1 MTKKSAQSKKL
12 VGGIIGGTLVA
23 SVDGLCPH
31 GAICTTTPA
40 TITTQPASSSAEPSS
55 SASSSQIVTD
65 AASSS
70 SSSSSQIASQASSS
84 ASASSAQPS
93 TPATSTPQAVMS
105 SSTSQAS
112 SEAATSSSV
121 PATSPVSSSVTFS
134 SSASSAASQASSSL
148 AVTSSPQPSSTPV
161 TSTPQLAASSPTSSS
176 SAPITSASATAA
188 STSASNPTSNT
199 PASTPSNPTA
209 SVQQTTAKTTPLT
222 SSQTPEPSTDSS
234 SSSSSSYSSILTT
247 VKEAMTSGTVS
258 SIAGSIGT
266 SFATTVSGYIT
277 GSSSSSS
284 ANFIDTTSTSLGFH
298 NATTTAPHG
307 GSSSNS
313 DVNLIA
319 ILIGVIGGTIV
330 LCLCIATRRR
340 CLENVNKRAG
350 ERAERRMLNARLHD
364 APILPMEN
372 LNMQGEMH
380 ALKAVVIVGNKSG
393 SEIVFYD
400 NVLDTTSPKNSKA
413 TPEQNQSNE
422 PEYREYLKPVPLKN
436 QKVILTID
444 TVSFSSS
451 DPDSS
456 GHGPSSED
464 EEDATAA
471 VDTAATH
478 DDWDEAVY
486 TLQLSS
492 RKKPKAQPKVNVNA
506 SLVYIDGVPQ
516 YEQPV
521 RLDHYQMD
529 ALDPTRNGVN
539 WPPADYAIQPS
550 SPRYETVRGDQY
562 QRTYDNVLATNIL
575 TPPLQKKLRVSASSS
590 PEHFG
595 FFGDIHVYESASDPV
610 GPFFDNK

>member
-70 SSSSSQIASQASSS
+70 SSSSSQI
-84 ASASSAQPS
+84 
-93 TPATSTPQAVMS
+93 
-105 SSTSQAS
+105 
-112 SEAATSSSV
+112 
-121 PATSPVSSSVTFS
+121 
-134 SSASSAASQASSSL
+134 ASQASSSL

-350 ERAERRMLNARLHD
+350 ERAERRMLHAGIHN
-364 APILPMEN
+364 APILPMEKP
-372 LNMQGEMH
+372 NMQGETNV
-380 ALKAVVIVGNKSG
+380 LEAVVIVGNKSG

>member
-112 SEAATSSSV
+112 SEAAISSSV

-234 SSSSSSYSSILTT
+234 SSSSSYSSILTT

-330 LCLCIATRRR
+330 ICLCIATRRR

-350 ERAERRMLNARLHD
+350 ERAERRMLHAGIHN
-364 APILPMEN
+364 APILPMEKP
-372 LNMQGEMH
+372 NMQGETNV
-380 ALKAVVIVGNKSG
+380 LEAVVIVGNKSG